1 MIVAHAKDVE
11 GITYGGNGN
20 VVKKV
25 LISPEVGWKDYVMR
39 LFELKPGKD
48 SCSMRH
54 THDWPHIIYIA
65 GGKGIV
71 HLDGTDHEVEAGSF
85 AYIPGGK
92 IHQLINESTETFSFV
107 CIVPPEGDV

>member
-1 MIVAHAKDVE
+1 MIISHAKDVQ
-11 GITYGGNGN
+11 GINYNEN
-20 VVKKV
+20 VLKKV

-54 THDWPHIIYIA
+54 THEWPHIVYIL
-65 GGKGIV
+65 GGTGKV
-71 HLDGTDHEVEAGSF
+71 HLDGTDHEINAGSF
-85 AYIPGGK
+85 SYIPGGK
-92 IHQLINESTETFSFV
+92 LHQFINTGDDILSFI